1 MGSVAVLPIHFIA
14 IACNLSCLQNPCRST
29 TVSKRVIKHQRFG
42 LRDAENTGIPKKG
55 QELKSESGQNR
66 LDLVLNQR
74 GIKLSAPLKKL
85 GHAVEHIIRINQRML
100 VVRQKSPHTYEASG
114 IEKKDMKNKDYEKP
128 WGSFTNVKLC
138 SLTISHGDPF

>member
-1 MGSVAVLPIHFIA
+1 MGSV
-14 IACNLSCLQNPCRST
+14 
-29 TVSKRVIKHQRFG
+29 
-42 LRDAENTGIPKKG
+42 KKSR
-55 QELKSESGQNR
+55 QLKSESGQNR

-114 IEKKDMKNKDYEKP
+114 IEKKRYEKQ
-128 WGSFTNVKLC
+128 GLRKTVRKLYKC
-138 SLTISHGDPF
+138 

>member
-1 MGSVAVLPIHFIA
+1 MGSV
-14 IACNLSCLQNPCRST
+14 
-29 TVSKRVIKHQRFG
+29 
-42 LRDAENTGIPKKG
+42 KKSR
-55 QELKSESGQNR
+55 QLKSESGQNR

-128 WGSFTNVKLC
+128 
-138 SLTISHGDPF
+138 